1 MYNKYHNLRRAVID
15 EYLQN
20 KSSIRELA
28 KKYYIHYQTVFKWI
42 KLYKKFKENL
52 FYNYRKPWNRSPSHI
67 ESLVIKYKER
77 FPNLTLKQAQKLLSK
92 EKIRI
97 SYRGVWNIW
106 KRNGYAGFDPNTISN
121 DFTDLIKLTK
131 ESELKL
137 IQAQELYRKG
147 LIEEST
153 HLLNSIPVLSKN
165 DLVLK
170 IPEEFLNTRRKLE
183 KLTMQFGTIP
193 LSEYLKKAKN
203 LYQQCIRNHWN
214 YSALRIG
221 MALLVALS
229 WYGSPEE
236 QKTWTKKIESL
247 IHHTTKRSKDILPI
261 YFTLQLSKCH
271 NLVQRLKIK
280 EAFLIARYCY
290 RLISQH
296 KKPLYNFMYD
306 LGIQFIDLE
315 DYKTAEKLLKR
326 ALEGVDDTRQKRIK
340 TLLAIYIYLLKDDK
354 KTAQK
359 LLKDAEI
366 HNWAKDAQLSRF
378 ESLFSLIKGNPSEA
392 LILAQKALNTSKQA
406 GLLLDITN
414 SYLAMASASMC
425 LQETR
430 KAQELL
436 HIIKDFTKKNKMNRQ
451 FIVANVLLRK
461 IPEQEEIL
469 KLSTV
474 KLAWILKNRGY
485 IAGYEYARSKG
496 LMFYFYRYLF
506 FYPEIVQRRIE
517 KNKPTFLPKT
527 ILRLPI
533 FNAEALTYRIN
544 FLGKLTVYRNQKYL
558 KVCLS
563 PKDTGV
569 LLYIIHHSKEP
580 QNVLNLSPV
589 YANFWQKSSKPA
601 RIFSHCLVRI
611 KKALNIPAH
620 YFEVKTNLGESIL
633 INNGIYFTTDYQ
645 EFEQT
650 IARAKA
656 LQRAGEWEFAKKE
669 FLQAFK
675 LFLGE
680 PFKKNFDD
688 WSLNMRFKILTE
700 LETEAINFAKICL
713 EYDKESTKKSGG
725 RQIERRMPKH
735 MADAKKVLQKVLK
748 IMPDSE
754 EIRKLL
760 DS

>member
-1 MYNKYHNLRRAVID
+1 MYNKYQNLKRVIID
-15 EYLQN
+15 EYLEN
-20 KSSIRELA
+20 KSSIRKIA
-28 KKYYIHYQTVFKWI
+28 KKYSIHYQTVFKWI

-52 FYNYRKPWNRSPSHI
+52 FWAYQKPWNRSPSHI

-77 FPNLTLKQAQKLLSK
+77 FPTLTLRQAQKLLSI
-92 EKIRI
+92 EKIKI
-97 SYRGVWNIW
+97 SCRGVWNIW
-106 KRNGYAGFDPNTISN
+106 KRNGYAGFDPNNISN

-137 IQAQELYRKG
+137 RRAQELYKKG
-147 LIEEST
+147 EIEASAN
-153 HLLNSIPVLSKN
+153 LLNSIPVLSKN
-165 DLVLK
+165 DLLLK
-170 IPEEFLNTRRKLE
+170 IPEEFLNIRRKLE
-183 KLTMQFGTIP
+183 KLTIQFGTIP
-193 LSEYLKKAKN
+193 LSEYLQKAKN
-203 LYQQCIRNHWN
+203 IYQQCIRNHWN
-214 YSALRIG
+214 YSALKIG
-221 MALLVALS
+221 IVLLVALS

-247 IHHTTKRSKDILPI
+247 IHYTTKRPKDILPI

-280 EAFLIARYCY
+280 EALLIARYCY

-296 KKPLYNFMYD
+296 KKPLHNFLYD
-306 LGIQFIDLE
+306 LGVQFIDLE
-315 DYKTAEKLLKR
+315 DYKTAENLLKR
-326 ALEGVDDTRQKRIK
+326 ALEGVDETRQKRIK
-340 TLLAIYIYLLKDDK
+340 TLLAIYIHLLKCDK

-366 HNWAKDAQLSRF
+366 HSWAKDAQMARF
-378 ESLFSLIKGNPSEA
+378 ESLFSLIEGKPSEA
-392 LILAQKALNTSKQA
+392 LMLAQKALNTSKQA
-406 GLLLDITN
+406 GLLIDITN

-430 KAQELL
+430 KAKELL
-436 HIIKDFTKKNKMNRQ
+436 HLIKDFTKENKMKRQ
-451 FIVANVLLRK
+451 YIVANILLRK
-461 IPEQEEIL
+461 ISEQDEIL
-469 KLSTV
+469 RLSTV
-474 KLAWILKNRGY
+474 KLAWILKNQGY
-485 IAGYEYARSKG
+485 IAGYEYARRKG

-506 FYPEIVQRRIE
+506 FYPEIVRKRIE

-533 FNAEALTYRIN
+533 FNSEALTYRIN

-558 KVCLS
+558 KVHLS
-563 PKDTGV
+563 PKNAGV

-580 QNVLNLSPV
+580 QNALNLSPV

-611 KKALNIPAH
+611 KKGLNIPAH
-620 YFEVKTNLGESIL
+620 YFEVETNIGGSIL
-633 INNGIYFTTDYQ
+633 INNNIYFTTDYQ

-650 IARAKA
+650 LARAKA
-656 LQRAGEWEFAKKE
+656 LQRAGEWKFAKKE

-675 LFLGE
+675 LFRGE

-688 WSLNMRFKILTE
+688 WSVNMRFKILTQ
-700 LETEAINFAKICL
+700 LETEAINFAKSCL
-713 EYDKESTKKSGG
+713 EHNKEI
-725 RQIERRMPKH
+725 RQKARRTPKN
-735 MADAKKVLQKVLK
+735 MADAIKVLQKVLK
-748 IMPDSE
+748 IIPDSE

-760 DS
+760 DGWMVS